1 MKQTYQGRSRQ
12 AIGLVAGIAMGC
24 AMLLGAQVPRASA
37 GGPPGATTGTG
48 VSIDPNG
55 PRTPA
60 ARGYTQAYA
69 DAKGAQL
76 AQAMQKRSSAFAST
90 GGVAPLSSTGQNYLS
105 YWTQYHQKTQYPCL
119 PADGQSILAWN
130 FGRAT
135 YVGSS
140 VASSQ
145 AVIARSMST
154 TSLGT
159 DDYKAFS
166 YINSQFSRWSSPFRY
181 VPINDTSL
189 SGYETRIVYEIDS
202 FQEPLY
208 TRVDVSSPYY
218 VWHQRNYAL
227 HATLSVGYWSSG
239 AQVTIGDPY
248 TASTSGCPE
257 GIGYPGYSATP
268 DQGCIYFGYSAS
280 SYYRA
285 KSGVVQSE
293 LPEQY

>member
-48 VSIDPNG
+48 ISIDPNG

-60 ARGYTQAYA
+60 ALGYTQAYA

-76 AQAMQKRSSAFAST
+76 AQA
-90 GGVAPLSSTGQNYLS
+90 
-105 YWTQYHQKTQYPCL
+105 
-119 PADGQSILAWN
+119 
-130 FGRAT
+130 
-135 YVGSS
+135 
-140 VASSQ
+140 
-145 AVIARSMST
+145 
-154 TSLGT
+154 
-159 DDYKAFS
+159 
-166 YINSQFSRWSSPFRY
+166 
-181 VPINDTSL
+181 INDTSL

-202 FQEPLY
+202 FPEPLY

-218 VWHQRNYAL
+218 VWHQSNYAL

-248 TASTSGCPE
+248 TASTSGCPD